1 MPKEGA
7 VFLIPAKPDLQH
19 LLAPFAALF
28 LLDNARSGHNGCGR
42 ASVKNASSNI
52 SVEEILNSCTHGI
65 GLVLSIAGFMV
76 LLALSIRRGTAW
88 HIVGCAIYGST
99 LICLYLAS
107 TVYHGVTLPRL
118 KRFENLRPLAD
129 LSADC
134 RNLHTIPAR

>member
-76 LLALSIRRGTAW
+76 FCWRSPSGAEPLGISSVARFMEALSFAFIWRRP
-88 HIVGCAIYGST
+88 ST
-99 LICLYLAS
+99 
-107 TVYHGVTLPRL
+107 TVSPYR
-118 KRFENLRPLAD
+118 D
-129 LSADC
+129 
-134 RNLHTIPAR
+134 